1 MNKKSTKYFLKRGV
15 GLFSRVGL
23 FLRDYNNQILMSASP
38 TREVVTTTVMTLME
52 VTHVLAVMAT
62 SVTVIDTH
70 EENNNRHLQK
80 T

>member
-1 MNKKSTKYFLKRGV
+1 M
-15 GLFSRVGL
+15 
-23 FLRDYNNQILMSASP
+23 RDYDNRILMSASP

-52 VTHVLAVMAT
+52 VTHVPAVMAT

>member
-1 MNKKSTKYFLKRGV
+1 M
-15 GLFSRVGL
+15 RVGL

-38 TREVVTTTVMTLME
+38 TTVMTLME
-52 VTHVLAVMAT
+52 VTHVPAVMAT